1 MSLKKVGRRAM
12 RDGSVLER
20 AAPAVSGYPAYEAS
34 KRQVVASLRGV
45 LEIGAG
51 LGSNLALLPAAVSW
65 QGLEPDQ
72 RRHARLDRIA
82 RHRRHT
88 SGPLLAAAED
98 MPLPDASVD
107 GVLSVITLCSVDDP
121 VRVLSEVRRVLRPG
135 GRFVFAEHV
144 AAPAGTW
151 SRRAQRL
158 VAPVSRRFDHGC
170 DPLRDTETT
179 IRGSGLEM
187 AELRQFVLPQP
198 LGVRI
203 PYLVGIAAP

>member
-1 MSLKKVGRRAM
+1 MDRG
-12 RDGSVLER
+12 
-20 AAPAVSGYPAYEAS
+20 APTMNGHRAYEAY
-34 KRQVVASLRGV
+34 KRQVVGSLRGRV

-51 LGSNLALLPAAVSW
+51 LGSNLALLPAGVSW
-65 QGLEPDQ
+65 QGLEPDR
-72 RRHARLDRIA
+72 RRHARLSRIA
-82 RHRRHT
+82 RRHGHA

-98 MPLPDASVD
+98 IPLPDACVG
-107 GVLSVITLCSVDDP
+107 GVLSVVTLCSVDDLAQ
-121 VRVLSEVRRVLRPG
+121 VLSEVRRVLRPG

-170 DPLRDTETT
+170 DPLRDTEAT
-179 IRGSGLEM
+179 IRGSGLEVR
-187 AELRQFVLPQP
+187 ELRRFVLPQP

-203 PYLVGIAAP
+203 PYIVGVASP